1 MILTGTGTI
10 QSELIPPVCDAVTG
24 TLTAAFGLRKL
35 RSAYTGA
42 AVRVRR
48 TTDNVEQDIGFDA
61 AGNLDTAAM
70 SSFLGAANGRV
81 RTWYDQSGNGRNF
94 GNSVTTTQPIIY
106 DSSVGGTLLNNGRP
120 TLSMVNQGMV
130 AVSQWFANADQYC
143 SIVVDSRGT
152 GAFYGI
158 ITSRTA
164 GFDDSPA
171 MYYNPSSS
179 PTTSR
184 TGGGCSAFAETE
196 QIVFS
201 AQFDAGV
208 NSYLWV
214 NSVLEA
220 GPCSNGAYSNL
231 GSVTAL
237 GTTRNGDAYNSNYY
251 LQELIVWSTL
261 MGDTRQS
268 AIVEANQSKYYSR
281 PL

>member
-1 MILTGTGTI
+1 MILTGTGTV
-10 QSELIPPVCDAVTG
+10 QSEFLPPVCDAVTG

-35 RSAYTGA
+35 RSAYAGA
-42 AVRVRR
+42 AIQVRN
-48 TTDNVEQDIGFDA
+48 TTTASLTDIGFDA
-61 AGNLDTAAM
+61 NGDLDIAA
-70 SSFLGAANGRV
+70 LNAAIGAANGRV

-94 GNSVTTTQPIIY
+94 TNTVNSTQPIIY
-106 DSSVGGTLLNNGRP
+106 DNSVGGVIKNNGRP
-120 TLSMVNQGMV
+120 ALSMVNQGMLG
-130 AVSQWFANADQYC
+130 ATQWFNNADQYC
-143 SIVVDSRGT
+143 SIVVDIRSSGSN
-152 GAFYGI
+152 YGI
-158 ITSRTA
+158 ITSRIS

-171 MYYNPSSS
+171 MYYNPSPS
-179 PTTSR
+179 PTTTRS
-184 TGGGCSAFAETE
+184 GGGCSAFAETE

-220 GPCSNGAYSNL
+220 GPCNNGAYSNL
-231 GSVTAL
+231 GTVTAL
-237 GTTRNGDAYNSNYY
+237 GTTRQGDAYNSNYY